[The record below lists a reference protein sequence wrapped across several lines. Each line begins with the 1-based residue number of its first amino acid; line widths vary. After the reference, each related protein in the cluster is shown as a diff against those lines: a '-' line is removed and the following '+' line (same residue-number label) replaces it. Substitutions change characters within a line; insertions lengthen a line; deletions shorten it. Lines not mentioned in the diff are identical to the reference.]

1 MKLYKELNMNASINS
16 FILHCGEMG
25 SRWGFNRTTG
35 QMAALL
41 LVNEKPL
48 SANDIVESLNI
59 SRGNVSMGIKELVSW
74 RLIKVCHIPGER
86 KDYYET
92 TGSIWDMA
100 NRVINERKKREI
112 EPTLDLLATSLNLKA
127 EDAQSKY
134 AQQKMQ
140 ELHELLSLT
149 ANWSDELQ
157 KLETT
162 QMKSLMKMGARVS
175 KFLSSKNK
183 LMGGKKAKV
192 DNE

>member
-1 MKLYKELNMNASINS
+1 MNAMIES
-16 FILHCGEMG
+16 FVSHCGEMG

-41 LVNEKPL
+41 LVSEKPL

-86 KDYYET
+86 KDYYQA
-92 TGSIWDMA
+92 TGSVWDMA

-112 EPTLDLLATSLNLKA
+112 EPTLDLLTHNISLELDGEGA
-127 EDAQSKY
+127 EY

-140 ELHELLSLT
+140 EMHELLSLT
-149 ANWSDELQ
+149 ANWADELQ
-157 KLETT
+157 KLETA
-162 QMKSLMKMGARVS
+162 QMKRLMKMGARVS

-192 DNE
+192 DDES